1 MNECRQYQTAHNIKL
16 RMISNCTAA
25 SWQLGSHVLHSVHG
39 YRMNMRGHV
48 LHSVDRYGMNI
59 MPLALACGAV
69 FWAADYL
76 RLPGVLPYPRRAVCE
91 DRRCGPSR
99 CSGEPHILA

>member
-1 MNECRQYQTAHNIKL
+1 
-16 RMISNCTAA
+16 
-25 SWQLGSHVLHSVHG
+25 
-39 YRMNMRGHV
+39 MNMRGHV
-48 LHSVDRYGMNI
+48 LHSVDGYGMNI

-91 DRRCGPSR
+91 GRRCGPGR
-99 CSGEPHILA
+99 CSGEPFIELWPVASPLDQVFDYLLTAPVAAKAAVEKLFDVE